1 MNTGRMR
8 IGLAAAGVF
17 AAAALTAGR
26 ASGAVATNELHIAEA
41 TGNSVDLTLDPYE
54 IVIIGTGGGMQ

>member
-26 ASGAVATNELHIAEA
+26 ASGAVATNELLI
-41 TGNSVDLTLDPYE
+41 D
-54 IVIIGTGGGMQ
+54 TGGGMQ